1 LGHWPLAVLIPLL
14 RLLLQRQLAKAA
26 SGKKQTT
33 GWQAP

>member
-1 LGHWPLAVLIPLL
+1 LL
-14 RLLLQRQLAKAA
+14 RLLLQRLQLRLWLLRLQLAKAA